1 MDEAQAE
8 GADGDRHASG
18 ARAVHRHPG
27 RNAPG
32 GGTLCDVPIDT
43 LGSEA
48 VIAAADSP
56 KRREPPPTDPLPYVA
71 KTPPSRCHLLPLL
84 RPSAACPLPIGCQGA
99 AELLPAAAESCQRGQ
114 RLTQ

>member
-1 MDEAQAE
+1 MRRRLKALTEIGMHLARELCTDIPVETRLEAE
-8 GADGDRHASG
+8 
-18 ARAVHRHPG
+18 
-27 RNAPG
+27 
-32 GGTLCDVPIDT
+32 TLRDVPIDT

-56 KRREPPPTDPLPYVA
+56 KRREPSPTDQQPYVA
-71 KTPPSRCHLLPLL
+71 KTPPSRCHPLPLL

>member
-1 MDEAQAE
+1 MRRRLKALTEIGMHLARELCTDIPDETRLEAE
-8 GADGDRHASG
+8 
-18 ARAVHRHPG
+18 
-27 RNAPG
+27 
-32 GGTLCDVPIDT
+32 TLRDVPIDT

-71 KTPPSRCHLLPLL
+71 KTPPSRCHPLPLL
-84 RPSAACPLPIGCQGA
+84 QPSAACPLPIGGQGA
-99 AELLPAAAESCQRGQ
+99 AERLPEAAKGCQRGK